1 MFVDRQL
8 HCSVMCDQH
17 TFSVLTEGFEIL
29 GRYALLPEGISA
41 ETPSTEMVKSCETVL
56 QCSPQLRTYA
66 KAQSLTIPS
75 KWSSVAAIRWILS
88 AKFCS

>member
-56 QCSPQLRTYA
+56 QCSPQLRMLRH
-66 KAQSLTIPS
+66 KASLS
-75 KWSSVAAIRWILS
+75 LQNGAL
-88 AKFCS
+88 